1 MNYQNDSI
9 RRQDRLLDQPE
20 ATELLRRGEYGILC
34 MQRPE
39 GGGYGVPLNYVWDEA
54 DAIYIHWVP
63 PPPKA
68 ASCTASGSATASLS
82 ASSAKRRCC
91 PRGLRPSTKASCS
104 TAGPARGSQRRNV
117 GGPWTI

>member
-39 GGGYGVPLNYVWDEA
+39 GGGYGVPLNYVCLL
-54 DAIYIHWVP
+54 YTSP
-63 PPPKA
+63 
-68 ASCTASGSATASLS
+68 S
-82 ASSAKRRCC
+82 
-91 PRGLRPSTKASCS
+91 PRDTR
-104 TAGPARGSQRRNV
+104 
-117 GGPWTI
+117 

>member
-39 GGGYGVPLNYVWDEA
+39 GGGCGVPLDYVWDEA
-54 DAIYIHWVP
+54 DAI
-63 PPPKA
+63 
-68 ASCTASGSATASLS
+68 
-82 ASSAKRRCC
+82 
-91 PRGLRPSTKASCS
+91 
-104 TAGPARGSQRRNV
+104 
-117 GGPWTI
+117 